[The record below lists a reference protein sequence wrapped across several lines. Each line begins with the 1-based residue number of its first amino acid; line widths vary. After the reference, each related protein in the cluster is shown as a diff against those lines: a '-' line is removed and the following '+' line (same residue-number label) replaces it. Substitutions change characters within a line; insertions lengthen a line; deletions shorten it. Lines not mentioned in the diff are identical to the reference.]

1 MVWGEA
7 RFEERRRISIQYLK
21 DKRGCVHIALKIK
34 GQREKRQYALHL
46 PLLFPQ
52 GPYHE
57 IKITQNLK
65 LKQNN
70 SSTNNVPNP
79 HTMELNSATKHIPVL
94 RTELYIYKV
103 YREGGD

>member
-57 IKITQNLK
+57 IKITQNLNSTQT
-65 LKQNN
+65 KQLSNQQCSQPSHHGAQLCN
-70 SSTNNVPNP
+70 KTHPSIA
-79 HTMELNSATKHIPVL
+79 H
-94 RTELYIYKV
+94 
-103 YREGGD
+103 